1 MSLKD
6 VFAKMF
12 GQSPETK
19 IKKLL
24 GQIEQALSDL
34 QLRVADCVAHSS
46 SIQKQIDRESSSLA
60 KIAGENET
68 GRENIEAR
76 LAALASSLQAERQAE
91 ARLREIYEDLKNRR
105 QILEL
110 SYEQSL
116 SRMRNAELKN
126 TLSGLY
132 KDFGND
138 MQLNRYLEKF
148 SEESFKIEFT
158 ADSRLKI
165 EMMLDKAKNSQ

>member
-1 MSLKD
+1 MSLKE
-6 VFAKMF
+6 VFARMF
-12 GQSPETK
+12 GQSPEKK

-24 GQIEQALSDL
+24 GQIEQALTDL

-46 SIQKQIDRESSSLA
+46 GQQKQLDRETKALA
-60 KIAGENET
+60 NLSADKET
-68 GRENIEAR
+68 ERSNIETR
-76 LAALASSLQAERQAE
+76 IAALEASLQTEKNAEE
-91 ARLREIYEDLKNRR
+91 RLRQIYEDLKNRR
-105 QILEL
+105 QLLEL

-126 TLSGLY
+126 MLSQLY
-132 KDFGND
+132 QDYGND

-165 EMMLDKAKNSQ
+165 EMMLDKAKNS